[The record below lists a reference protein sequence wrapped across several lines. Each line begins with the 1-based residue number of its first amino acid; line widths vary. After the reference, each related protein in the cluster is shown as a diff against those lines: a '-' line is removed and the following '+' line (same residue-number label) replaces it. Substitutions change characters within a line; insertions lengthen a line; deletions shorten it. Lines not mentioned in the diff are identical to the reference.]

1 MLRIK
6 NTIILFLFL
15 SIGYSQGRMNALG
28 VGHYYHNQGLN
39 NAMDGMIELSP
50 SFKSKVSLSNPSTW
64 HNLKFTFLSLS
75 YGGNEN
81 SINKSSISN
90 GYSSLSNAIW
100 VVPIKS
106 MSSFGMSLSPY
117 ADQRIAL
124 VDQDTSIFQV
134 FDTTYN
140 YMRSFDRSGGI
151 LSFKIGTSY
160 KVNKNIAFGYYYD
173 ILFGSSR
180 KHESIYFDGSA
191 IIQSGRVRYNGIL
204 NDIFLTLSIGENIK
218 VFSKYTYTV
227 KPLEGALEQ
236 KHLFDDLNGNGYH
249 DYSPPYYDFPYP
261 DSVEALTEI
270 RIKDLH
276 APTRYKLGISKMI
289 NSASALALELGSSRD
304 NSKNISVLSTPI
316 NNWIYET
323 NSMKTSFSH
332 YPNDLS
338 LRFFDKFSFRTGI
351 VYYEHSLK
359 NDQSSITEIGYSLGL
374 GFKFKPVG
382 NQIDI
387 NYYIGNR
394 EHTGIEQ
401 KELIQQIQLGVSL
414 ADIWFVKRRQK

>member
-1 MLRIK
+1 MWQIK
-6 NTIILFLFL
+6 SIIILLFF
-15 SIGYSQGRMNALG
+15 SSMGIAQGRMNALG
-28 VGHYYHNQGLN
+28 LGHYYHNQGIS
-39 NAMDGMIELSP
+39 NAIDGIIELSP
-50 SFKSKVSLSNPSTW
+50 SFKSDVSLSNPSTW

-81 SINKSSISN
+81 SFNKTSISN

-106 MSSFGMSLSPY
+106 RSSFGMSLAPY
-117 ADQRIAL
+117 ADQRIASI
-124 VDQDTSIFQV
+124 DQDTSIFQA

-140 YMRSFDRSGGI
+140 YIRSFDRSGGL

-160 KVNKNIAFGYYYD
+160 KVNKYIGFGFYYG

-180 KHESIYFDGSA
+180 SHESLSFGGSS

-204 NDIFLTLSIGENIK
+204 NDLFFTLSMREDIK
-218 VFSKYTYTV
+218 VFSQYTYTI
-227 KPLEGALEQ
+227 KPLEGAFEQ
-236 KHLFDDLNGNGYH
+236 KHLFDDINGNGYH

-261 DSVEALTEI
+261 DSVEAFSEI

-276 APTRYKLGISKMI
+276 APLGYKLGISKTI
-289 NSASALALELGSSRD
+289 NPVSALAVELGNMRD
-304 NSKNISVLSTPI
+304 NSKDINGLRSPI

-323 NSMKTSFSH
+323 NSLKASFSH

-338 LRFFDKFSFRTGI
+338 LKLFDKFSFRAGML
-351 VYYEHSLK
+351 YYKHRLK
-359 NDQSSITEIGYSLGL
+359 NDQSTITEIGYSLGL

-382 NQIDI
+382 NQMDI

-394 EHTGIEQ
+394 EHAGMEE
-401 KELIQQIQLGVSL
+401 KELVQQIQLGVSL

>member
-1 MLRIK
+1 M
-6 NTIILFLFL
+6 
-15 SIGYSQGRMNALG
+15 
-28 VGHYYHNQGLN
+28 
-39 NAMDGMIELSP
+39 
-50 SFKSKVSLSNPSTW
+50 
-64 HNLKFTFLSLS
+64 
-75 YGGNEN
+75 
-81 SINKSSISN
+81 
-90 GYSSLSNAIW
+90 
-100 VVPIKS
+100 
-106 MSSFGMSLSPY
+106 
-117 ADQRIAL
+117 
-124 VDQDTSIFQV
+124 
-134 FDTTYN
+134 
-140 YMRSFDRSGGI
+140 
-151 LSFKIGTSY
+151 
-160 KVNKNIAFGYYYD
+160 
-173 ILFGSSR
+173 
-180 KHESIYFDGSA
+180 
-191 IIQSGRVRYNGIL
+191 
-204 NDIFLTLSIGENIK
+204 
-218 VFSKYTYTV
+218 
-227 KPLEGALEQ
+227 
-236 KHLFDDLNGNGYH
+236 
-249 DYSPPYYDFPYP
+249 
-261 DSVEALTEI
+261 

-276 APTRYKLGISKMI
+276 APTGYKLGISKMI

-323 NSMKTSFSH
+323 NSMKASFSH

-338 LRFFDKFSFRTGI
+338 LRFFDKLSFRTGI